1 MMSDF
6 DYMYGIGLV
15 FIFALGA
22 FVGYMIE
29 RWLNG

>member
-1 MMSDF
+1 MSDF
-6 DYMYGIGLV
+6 GYMYGIGLV

-22 FVGYMIE
+22 LVGYMIE